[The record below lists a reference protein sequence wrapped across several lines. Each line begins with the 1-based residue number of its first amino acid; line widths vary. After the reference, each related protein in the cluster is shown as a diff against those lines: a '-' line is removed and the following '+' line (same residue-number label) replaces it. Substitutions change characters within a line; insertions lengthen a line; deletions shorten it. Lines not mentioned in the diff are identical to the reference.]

1 MNQDNKEAGSD
12 MKFLFWDDPGD
23 SQENVDNQAT
33 TRTAVVL
40 SESGSRAATRDTD
53 EEERKAEE
61 RMRIILQN
69 GNTGEHYPEYQD
81 YTDDT
86 DEE

>member
-1 MNQDNKEAGSD
+1 MSQDNSGAGSD

-23 SQENVDNQAT
+23 SQDHVDKQT
-33 TRTAVVL
+33 TSCSKHAR
-40 SESGSRAATRDTD
+40 ETD
-53 EEERKAEE
+53 WAEEEEMLNK
-61 RMRIILQN
+61 RIDIIGSN

-81 YTDDT
+81 YLDET

>member
-1 MNQDNKEAGSD
+1 MNQSNKELGSD

-23 SQENVDNQAT
+23 SQENVDNQ
-33 TRTAVVL
+33 V
-40 SESGSRAATRDTD
+40 SSCSKHDRDTD

-61 RMRIILQN
+61 RMRIIMQN
-69 GNTGEHYPEYQD
+69 GNTGEHYPEYKD
-81 YTDDT
+81 YLDET

>member
-1 MNQDNKEAGSD
+1 MNQDNKGVGSD

-23 SQENVDNQAT
+23 SQENVDNQM
-33 TRTAVVL
+33 
-40 SESGSRAATRDTD
+40 SGCSNHDRDTD

-61 RMRIILQN
+61 RMMIIIRN
-69 GNTGEHYPEYQD
+69 GNEGTHYPEYGD
-81 YTDDT
+81 YLDDT